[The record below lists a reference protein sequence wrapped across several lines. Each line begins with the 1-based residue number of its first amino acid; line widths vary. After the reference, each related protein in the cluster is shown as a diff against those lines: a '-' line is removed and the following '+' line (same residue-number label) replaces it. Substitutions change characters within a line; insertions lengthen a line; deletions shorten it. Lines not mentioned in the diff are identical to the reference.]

1 MLLFLFIFS
10 YFDSLIIYNR
20 GSNLVALNSS
30 KNFKSIYDDTIRI
43 FFLDSLKVFL
53 FSFKEIANNY
63 PPRYHLDSFYIHEEG
78 YRKLAIGD
86 IDNDSKIDIII
97 GRSHFPYFLKRLY
110 WENNSLRIEKID
122 STSMPIT
129 NILLCDIDNDNRDE
143 IFYFTSDKLKMA
155 KKINNNWLIREILI
169 NLNQRDYGIGFG
181 NFDRESE
188 EKEIACIIQPY
199 SNPTLFKLLR
209 INYRNNNFDTFTIFQ
224 SNYLRFQNLAVSDF
238 DNNWEGEEIG
248 MIGYSS
254 RGPRCAEIY
263 GYGSSWNYLEILTSN
278 VPVKRYND
286 IKIDDFYSL
295 HNGKEI
301 LIIDGEGVWN
311 YLLMIYQDNSLW
323 QVETIFRQN
332 IISYFFIKSLII
344 GDFYKERRLN
354 KEILFYTSN
363 KIYLLYESKREPII
377 YEIDNYPKIPTSQE
391 GVIVKAKVIY
401 SEINEIIDTLYYSI
415 NDTLNFNYK
424 LKDSFSL
431 RDSSF
436 YYSFPPFDTNNKIFY
451 FLKLRTPYGH
461 IINSQLKSY
470 EVSYKRKIREI
481 QYTNDPQGVSRDT
494 NKYVNLFGIVSGV
507 FGNRFF
513 IEERPKGFWNGIYVY
528 RKRRDS
534 LPNLNIG
541 DSIFLI
547 GKVKEIS
554 NLTTIFCDYDSGGR
568 LIILERNVPLVDTF
582 KSEINFIS
590 ESLESKLLIFDSLYF
605 LDRGIFYGN
614 NIYNA
619 YNQRNEMIKIK
630 IDFESEI
637 PGMAIPE
644 GLVKI
649 IGNLIEEGN
658 NYLLLPR
665 LRSDFITIT
674 HLTEDRKGIIKKEK
688 EKEKVYNIY
697 NIFGQK
703 VKERKIKKGI
713 YFIKKSENFKK
724 FIKIL

>member
-1 MLLFLFIFS
+1 MFLFLFILS

-20 GSNLVALNSS
+20 GNNLVALNSS

-43 FFLDSLKVFL
+43 FFLDSLKNFL
-53 FSFKEIANNY
+53 FAFKEIENNY
-63 PPRYHLDSFYIHEEG
+63 PPRYYLDSFYINEGG

-86 IDNDSKIDIII
+86 IDNDSIIDIII
-97 GRSHFPYFLKRLY
+97 GRSHSPYFLKRLY
-110 WENNSLRIEKID
+110 WENNSLRIERID
-122 STSMPIT
+122 STEMPIT

-143 IFYFTSDKLKMA
+143 IFYFTYNKLKMA
-155 KKINNNWLIREILI
+155 KKLNNNWLIREILI

-199 SNPTLFKLLR
+199 GNPTLFKLLR
-209 INYRNNNFDTFTIFQ
+209 INYQNNNFDTFTILE
-224 SNYLRFQNLAVSDF
+224 SNYLRFQNLAIDDF
-238 DNNWEGEEIG
+238 DNNWDGEEIG
-248 MIGYSS
+248 LIGYSS
-254 RGPRCAEIY
+254 SGPRCGEVY
-263 GYGSSWNYLEILTSN
+263 GYRDSWNYLDILTSN

-286 IKIDDFYSL
+286 IKIGDFYSL
-295 HNGKEI
+295 NNGKEI

-311 YLLMIYQDNSLW
+311 YLLMIYKNNAFW

-332 IISYFFIKSLII
+332 VIPYFPIKSLII

-354 KEILFYTSN
+354 KEILFNTYN
-363 KIYLLYESKREPII
+363 KIYLLYESKKEPII
-377 YEIDNYPKIPTSQE
+377 SEIDNYPKIPTSKE
-391 GVIVKAKVIY
+391 GVVIKAKVIY
-401 SEINEIIDTLYYSI
+401 SEIEEIIDTLYYSI
-415 NDTLNFNYK
+415 NDTLNFTCK

-436 YYSFPPFDTNNKIFY
+436 YYSFPSFDTNNKIFY
-451 FLKLRTPYGH
+451 YLKLRTPYGH
-461 IINSQLKSY
+461 IINSFLKSFEISY
-470 EVSYKRKIREI
+470 ERKIREI
-481 QYTNDPQGVSRDT
+481 QYTNDPQGISRDT
-494 NKYVNLFGIVSGV
+494 NKYVNLLGIVSGV

-541 DSIFLI
+541 DSIFLL
-547 GKVKEIS
+547 GKVKEIN

-568 LIILERNVPLVDTF
+568 LIILERNLPLVDTF
-582 KSEINFIS
+582 QTEIGLIS

-619 YNQRNEMIKIK
+619 YNQRNEIIKIK

-649 IGNLIEEGN
+649 IGNLIQEGD

-665 LRSDFITIT
+665 LRSDFINIT
-674 HLTEDRKGIIKKEK
+674 GLMEDKKLVIKKEK
-688 EKEKVYNIY
+688 ERVY

-703 VKERKIKKGI
+703 VKEKKIKKGI
-713 YFIKKSENFKK
+713 YFIKRDKGFKK